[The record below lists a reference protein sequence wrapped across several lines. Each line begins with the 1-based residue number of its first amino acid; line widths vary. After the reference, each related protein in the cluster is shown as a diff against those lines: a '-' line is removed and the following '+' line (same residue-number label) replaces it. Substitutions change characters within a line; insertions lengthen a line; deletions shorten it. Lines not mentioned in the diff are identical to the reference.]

1 MEFLHRE
8 ENEKQTQTFLQGR
21 FTRFYIAHITTLNA
35 P

>member
-8 ENEKQTQTFLQGR
+8 ENEKQTQTFLSGR
-21 FTRFYIAHITTLNA
+21 FTRFDIAHIPTLNA